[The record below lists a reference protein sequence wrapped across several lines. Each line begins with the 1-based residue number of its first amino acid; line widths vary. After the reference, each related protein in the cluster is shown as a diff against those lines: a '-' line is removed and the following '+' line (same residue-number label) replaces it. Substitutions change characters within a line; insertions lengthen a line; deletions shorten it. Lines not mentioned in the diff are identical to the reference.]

1 MRLRQSDLPR
11 QDLDGSDHNCA
22 RSSVVLDSSR
32 LEREERPT
40 RSHETS
46 LSAAPTHFQKIS
58 RRSSP
63 SPRTTP
69 ARPRPSCCLSTAH
82 ASVAPYPSRP
92 LARTERARHP
102 RRVHLLAN
110 GFLVVLRHEI
120 HALDAPRPAPGRP
133 HPHHL
138 ILARR
143 AVPARR
149 NRCGFLPLVQRWKE
163 ETVELDLGTS
173 APVPV
178 QRWRACAGHRS
189 ESFHAGRE
197 GWWELGGI
205 RDGRRRG

>member
-1 MRLRQSDLPR
+1 MRLRQSDLPP
-11 QDLDGSDHNCA
+11 QDLNGSDHNRA
-22 RSSVVLDSSR
+22 SSSVVLDSSR
-32 LEREERPT
+32 WERGERPT

-46 LSAAPTHFQKIS
+46 LSGAPTHLQKNS
-58 RRSSP
+58 TGVALSPDHACTTAPQLLPVYRTRHRS
-63 SPRTTP
+63 
-69 ARPRPSCCLSTAH
+69 
-82 ASVAPYPSRP
+82 PYPSRP

-110 GFLVVLRHEI
+110 GFLVVLRHKI
-120 HALDAPRPAPGRP
+120 HALDAPRPAPGRSN
-133 HPHHL
+133 PHHL
-138 ILARR
+138 VLARR

-197 GWWELGGI
+197 GWWELGRI